1 MPRLP
6 LTPRQV
12 ELIEV
17 IRRHIRDH
25 GYPPTQAEA
34 AARMGIRAGVLGR
47 MLKSI
52 WAKGYLDRR
61 PGVARG
67 FTPKDGD

>member
-6 LTPRQV
+6 LTPRQL

-17 IRRHIRDH
+17 IRRHIRDY

-34 AARMGIRAGVLGR
+34 AERMGIRPGVLGR
-47 MLKSI
+47 MLLSI
-52 WAKGYLDRR
+52 WRKGYLDRR
-61 PGVARG
+61 PGVVRG
-67 FTPKDGD
+67 FTPRDPD